1 MQGLSRLQKGWE
13 QGMGAGEQYAMSQVK
28 NKHQYLNWEYFLLH
42 CTRQPSDGSQVLTA
56 DDNLLALQFEPERW
70 RSRGAEGPGIVGL
83 PGDLAGAVEL
93 KRPRAAWEVG
103 SRSRAAGDG
112 SRRGT
117 QLESADD
124 AYKIKDPRR
133 RQEE

>member
-1 MQGLSRLQKGWE
+1 MDSRESGQEEKSTE
-13 QGMGAGEQYAMSQVK
+13 VAA
-28 NKHQYLNWEYFLLH
+28 
-42 CTRQPSDGSQVLTA
+42 A
-56 DDNLLALQFEPERW
+56 AERW
-70 RSRGAEGPGIVGL
+70 RSRGADGPGIVGL

-133 RQEE
+133 RQEG

>member
-1 MQGLSRLQKGWE
+1 M
-13 QGMGAGEQYAMSQVK
+13 
-28 NKHQYLNWEYFLLH
+28 
-42 CTRQPSDGSQVLTA
+42 QPSECGLKAEPASSSDGASGGGAWAWAWERVPA
-56 DDNLLALQFEPERW
+56 AGPERW

-133 RQEE
+133 RQEG